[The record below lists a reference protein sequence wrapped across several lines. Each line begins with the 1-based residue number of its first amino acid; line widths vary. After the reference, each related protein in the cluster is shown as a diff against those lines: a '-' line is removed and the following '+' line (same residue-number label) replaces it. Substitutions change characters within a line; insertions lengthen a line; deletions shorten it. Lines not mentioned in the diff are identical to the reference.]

1 MAPEI
6 AETLRQALM
15 GVVMEGTAKRPRGA
29 HHAPNETP
37 LQVGG
42 KTGTGNTRLDRF
54 GRGEAAPVPIIEVLP
69 TLTGLRKSSEG
80 SAD

>member
-37 LQVGG
+37 LPVGG
-42 KTGTGNTRLDRF
+42 RTGTGDTRLDRF
-54 GRGEAAPVPIIEVLP
+54 GRGEAA
-69 TLTGLRKSSEG
+69 
-80 SAD
+80 